1 MIVKNL
7 AITVLKSAEP
17 ADKIAAAHLMFTQ
30 WRNKTVAISDTHDAN
45 IPDIPGRPALPEL
58 VDPRDVKRRRIGTQ
72 AGRVALLHAIAHIEF
87 NAIDLA
93 ADMVARFADSPRI
106 AGEKR
111 NEFISD
117 WVGICADEA
126 RHFTMIN
133 ARLLELDSH
142 YGALTAHNG
151 LWQAALKTSHDL
163 AARLVIAPM
172 VLEARGLD
180 VTPGMIEK
188 LKSVSDAKSAK
199 ILGIIY
205 DEEIPHVAAG
215 TRWFTHICDRENRDP
230 ENTFKSLVK
239 TYYQGTL
246 NPPFNDNA
254 RSLAGMPTSFYQP

>member
-1 MIVKNL
+1 MTVKNL
-7 AITVLKSAEP
+7 AIAVLKSAEP
-17 ADKIAAAHLMFTQ
+17 ADKVAAAHFMFTQ
-30 WRNKTVAISDTHDAN
+30 WKEKNVTISDTHDAN

-72 AGRVALLHAIAHIEF
+72 AGRIALLHAIAHIEF

-93 ADMVARFADSPRI
+93 ADMVARFANSPRI
-106 AGEKR
+106 ADDKR
-111 NEFISD
+111 REFISD
-117 WVGICADEA
+117 WVGVCADEA

-133 ARLLELDSH
+133 ERLLELGSH

-163 AARLVIAPM
+163 AARLVIVPM

-188 LKSVSDAKSAK
+188 LKSVSDVKSAE
-199 ILGIIY
+199 ILSIIY

-215 TRWFTHICDRENRDP
+215 TRWFTHICGRENSNP
-230 ENTFKSLVK
+230 ENTFKTLVQ
-239 TYYQGTL
+239 TYYKGAL
-246 NPPFNDNA
+246 KPPFNDAA
-254 RSLAGMPTSFYQP
+254 RSLAGMPIFFYQL